1 MHVRLITSCALCPT
15 RLLPLPIHAMQL
27 PPHRLDELLIDAD
40 SMHLKLTVGRLF
52 RAAAQLTVARG
63 GTMQLV
69 LQLAPLHMPVSC
81 VDPHL
86 LLGQLPAGAGV
97 AQLMELAEVS
107 TVGTACAYALL
118 EAFRANPTLEAAQL
132 GAQQWKVGLA
142 GRPRAA
148 VLHPEMFL
156 HFLEA
161 ELRDDAS
168 PFGLLRA
175 ASAAPEEVGNGL
187 APVVPLQL
195 SRSTVDRRVA
205 DRVAGLMR
213 GGGIALSA
221 AVECWALGLVL
232 WSVLG
237 LSGGRVRAWVRFGK
251 GAALLGIPAL
261 LLRRRACQMDT
272 L

>member
-1 MHVRLITSCALCPT
+1 M
-15 RLLPLPIHAMQL
+15 HAMQL

-52 RAAAQLTVARG
+52 CAAARLTVARG

-81 VDPHL
+81 VDPQL

-118 EAFRANPTLEAAQL
+118 DAFRANPTLEAAQL
-132 GAQQWKVGLA
+132 AAQQWKVGLA
-142 GRPRAA
+142 GRTRAA

-156 HFLEA
+156 HFLAA

-168 PFGLLRA
+168 QFGFLRA

-187 APVVPLQL
+187 PPVVPLQL

-205 DRVAGLMR
+205 ARVAGRMR
-213 GGGIALSA
+213 GAGIALRWASCCGP
-221 AVECWALGLVL
+221 CWA
-232 WSVLG
+232 
-237 LSGGRVRAWVRFGK
+237 
-251 GAALLGIPAL
+251 
-261 LLRRRACQMDT
+261 
-272 L
+272 